1 MKAVLQEE
9 IQFDDSRTTAELRAV
24 VSRRLDVRLGG
35 KRRLAFDKALL
46 DITRRAPPRKRRRR
60 ARFKMARH

>member
-35 KRRLAFDKALL
+35 KRRLAFDKVC
-46 DITRRAPPRKRRRR
+46 
-60 ARFKMARH
+60 